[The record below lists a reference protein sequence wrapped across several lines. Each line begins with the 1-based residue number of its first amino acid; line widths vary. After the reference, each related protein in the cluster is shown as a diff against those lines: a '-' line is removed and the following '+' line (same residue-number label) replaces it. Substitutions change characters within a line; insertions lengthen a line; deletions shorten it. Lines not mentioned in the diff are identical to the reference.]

1 MKFTKKGWIFAQT
14 PIWTICDPNI
24 TDGALRLFAYLAWRQ
39 GNDNSCWPSV
49 PTMAHDLNV
58 SEDTIRR
65 RLRELESENY
75 LVTTHRIG
83 RSNDYSLI
91 ADPNDASSNYTP
103 TPRKS
108 KGGQKRKPPAN
119 LQGGPRKSEGGP
131 PAELRGGPRKSAG
144 HDDRKEQGEHDG
156 ERRDKAGSLWSDVKD
171 SLRSIMTAATFEAH
185 FITATPV
192 ALEGSNL
199 VVALTNPRSLEAIQR
214 LNGRIIDAIRAQHQ
228 VNLTFITAGEEDD
241 DHPTEP

>member
-58 SEDTIRR
+58 SEQTIRR

-83 RSNDYSLI
+83 RSSDYSLV
-91 ADPNDASSNYTP
+91 ADPDDASSKYTP
-103 TPRKS
+103 TPH
-108 KGGQKRKPPAN
+108 
-119 LQGGPRKSEGGP
+119 
-131 PAELRGGPRKSAG
+131 KSAG
-144 HDDRKEQGEHDG
+144 HEDKKEREEHDE
-156 ERRDKAGSLWSDVKD
+156 ERGDKVGSLWSDVKD

-185 FITATPV
+185 FITATPA

-214 LNGRIIDAIRAQHQ
+214 LNGRIIDAIRAQHH
-228 VNLTFITAGEEDD
+228 VNLTFITAGEGDD
-241 DHPTEP
+241 DHSTES

>member
-75 LVTTHRIG
+75 LVTKHRLG
-83 RSNDYSLI
+83 RSSDYSLI
-91 ADPNDASSNYTP
+91 ADPDDASSKYTP

-108 KGGQKRKPPAN
+108 KGGQKRQPPAN
-119 LQGGPRKSEGGP
+119 LQGGPRKPAGGV
-131 PAELRGGPRKSAG
+131 PAELQGGPRKSAG
-144 HDDRKEQGEHDG
+144 HDDKKEQGEHDG
-156 ERRDKAGSLWSDVKD
+156 KKRDEAAILWATVQE

-185 FITATPV
+185 FIAATPV
-192 ALEGSNL
+192 ALYGSTL
-199 VVALTNPRSLEAIQR
+199 VVALPNPRSLKAIRQ
-214 LNGRIIDAIRAQHQ
+214 LNGRIIEAMRAQHH

-241 DHPTEP
+241 DHSAEP